1 MNKRS
6 GCKGVA
12 LVELAILIIP
22 MAVLLFGLIEVGR
35 ILYQQGQLNKLTE
48 AATRYIS
55 RGDGIIDEDNNCQ
68 IVTAPWNDVR
78 SRAQNISLYGDI
90 VSGSLEQILPGLAWS
105 VTSTYRAGTGGVD
118 ACIVTVSATYTYQ
131 NLLGVSG
138 FLDFFGGVQI
148 SSQSEEVYIGA

>member
-1 MNKRS
+1 MSNKVKYR
-6 GCKGVA
+6 GAA

-22 MAVLLFGLIEVGR
+22 MAMLLFGLIEAGR

-68 IVTAPWNDVR
+68 IIAVPWNDVR
-78 SRAQNISLYGDI
+78 DRAQNLSFYGDI
-90 VSGSLEQILPGLAWS
+90 VSGSLAEILPGLALT
-105 VTSTYRAGTGGVD
+105 VTSTYRTGTGGVD

-131 NLLGVSG
+131 NLLGVTG